1 MKYCT
6 RVLFI
11 LLLITTNIN
20 AAELNF
26 SNKTITLEECIKIAE
41 TASLDTAINDI
52 QKSNYDLAVIS
63 RWFNYLPDVDFNMY
77 KNYSYLDVGK
87 ENNYQLPRNYADF
100 EETTGKSTITGT
112 NLPFRQKIFDA
123 NLVTLLSDANS
134 IRTKRD
140 IITDEFKVNLHEKI
154 RRNYYEILLNE
165 QKLNYYTAILDNFKP
180 ATSTGYDALLHAD
193 DRITA
198 LRIEKIILD
207 LNEAVINQKRY
218 LLYCLQLPLNK
229 QLILT
234 TPLVFPELNTDA
246 DKASVLLN
254 NTKLKNLRIKLYENK
269 RTFAMGFMQFIPK
282 SSLSLDT
289 IINDNLK
296 LGVDV
301 NLDGSNFGVD
311 LIGEYLIYQNKETYY
326 IYKDAKEPVITSTNN
341 PKSINDWNIN
351 DTKLKL
357 QSTISLDR
365 IASAGVDIK
374 RLRNAVEMAQ
384 IDITREKNI
393 LLINF
398 ENIALDIS
406 GLKKDI
412 ELVTEKL
419 AYAQSKKELLKKSS
433 LQDDIAKLEYYE
445 SRNNDILSYTESL
458 FNTKLDLIK
467 AYIIYMRVIQGGG
480 YL

>member
-1 MKYCT
+1 
-6 RVLFI
+6 
-11 LLLITTNIN
+11 
-20 AAELNF
+20 
-26 SNKTITLEECIKIAE
+26 
-41 TASLDTAINDI
+41 
-52 QKSNYDLAVIS
+52 
-63 RWFNYLPDVDFNMY
+63 
-77 KNYSYLDVGK
+77 
-87 ENNYQLPRNYADF
+87 
-100 EETTGKSTITGT
+100 
-112 NLPFRQKIFDA
+112 
-123 NLVTLLSDANS
+123 
-134 IRTKRD
+134 
-140 IITDEFKVNLHEKI
+140 
-154 RRNYYEILLNE
+154 
-165 QKLNYYTAILDNFKP
+165 
-180 ATSTGYDALLHAD
+180 
-193 DRITA
+193 
-198 LRIEKIILD
+198 
-207 LNEAVINQKRY
+207 
-218 LLYCLQLPLNK
+218 
-229 QLILT
+229 
-234 TPLVFPELNTDA
+234 
-246 DKASVLLN
+246 
-254 NTKLKNLRIKLYENK
+254 
-269 RTFAMGFMQFIPK
+269 MGFMQFIPK